1 MLDHSAAKLLQR
13 DLARWQLTVSV
24 LGPRD
29 ADLTLPIGVVDGEIA
44 GQVPGA
50 QLGRCGGV
58 VVFCCLRPFLVLVAA
73 MEEANAKLAARS
85 LVRDRNQ

>member
-1 MLDHSAAKLLQR
+1 MVLDHSAAKLLQR

-58 VVFCCLRPFLVLVAA
+58 E
-73 MEEANAKLAARS
+73 EEANAKLAARS